1 MNEEDACNQTLKDD
15 NIIEFSNETD
25 TKICEDKQW
34 IYKWHVSVN
43 DSNVYDVNV
52 TIISLNLDESAGNY
66 LIISP
71 GKWQWSIHYN
81 TMLELGT
88 VPVKQNLS
96 LATAST

>member
-1 MNEEDACNQTLKDD
+1 
-15 NIIEFSNETD
+15 
-25 TKICEDKQW
+25 
-34 IYKWHVSVN
+34 
-43 DSNVYDVNV
+43 VNV